1 MFEEYL
7 RLERG
12 FSARTVAAY
21 ASDLRQHRLWL
32 EERDDA
38 PSPREVQRNHIRAF
52 LADRMREYAP
62 STMGRILASL
72 RHFFRYL
79 LKHGQVE
86 ANPTDGVRTPK
97 MDKTL
102 PPHLSVDSIN
112 MLLQPEVSTDSVLRL
127 RDQAIFEFLYGSGLR
142 VSELTALDFTHL
154 EEEGSHIRVL
164 GKGGKER
171 IVPLTDP
178 AADAFKRYLQMRD
191 RLKPRSGHEN
201 ALFLSHRGT
210 RITPRGVTYLLRRRL
225 REVGI
230 DQVMGPHA
238 LRHSLATHL
247 LSGGADIRVIQE
259 ILGHATVRTTQKY
272 THVGIDALVSAYD
285 KAHPRARNEGANKD
299 GTLNS

>member
-1 MFEEYL
+1 
-7 RLERG
+7 
-12 FSARTVAAY
+12 
-21 ASDLRQHRLWL
+21 
-32 EERDDA
+32 
-38 PSPREVQRNHIRAF
+38 
-52 LADRMREYAP
+52 
-62 STMGRILASL
+62 L

-79 LKHGQVE
+79 RKNGQVE
-86 ANPTDGVRTPK
+86 EDPTDGVRTPK
-97 MDKTL
+97 MEKSL

-112 MLLQPEVSTDSVLRL
+112 ALLTPDPSQDSVLRL

-142 VSELTALDFTHL
+142 VSELTALNFSHL

-164 GKGGKER
+164 GKGSKER

-178 AADAFKRYLQMRD
+178 AQDALNHYLQFRD
-191 RLKPRSGHEN
+191 KLKPKAGHEK

-225 REVGI
+225 KEVGI
-230 DQVMGPHA
+230 DQIMGPHA

-285 KAHPRARNEGANKD
+285 QAHPRARTDVSSPDEGQA
-299 GTLNS
+299 